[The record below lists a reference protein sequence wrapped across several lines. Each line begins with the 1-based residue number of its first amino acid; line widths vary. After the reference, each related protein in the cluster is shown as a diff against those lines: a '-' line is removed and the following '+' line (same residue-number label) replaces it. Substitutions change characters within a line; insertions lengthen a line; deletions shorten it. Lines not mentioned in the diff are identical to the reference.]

1 MKYLEVHGD
10 RVAYRDAGA
19 GEALLLIQRPLFRG
33 LARPGLLAT
42 TMEPG
47 RVSCHHRY
55 RRFAQVSNAISRGT
69 IQNRHGP
76 ASPTQ
81 AIYNRP
87 SSCARLTA
95 APRCST
101 R

>member
-10 RVAYRDAGA
+10 LSPIGAVA
-19 GEALLLIQRPLFRG
+19 LFRG

-69 IQNRHGP
+69 IQN
-76 ASPTQ
+76 
-81 AIYNRP
+81 
-87 SSCARLTA
+87 
-95 APRCST
+95 
-101 R
+101 